1 MGIFHRLVNRMFRAI
16 QLVLCVAIM
25 AVAVM
30 AVTVGRGQAAVV
42 SATFIS
48 TANNSE
54 FNRPYVDNVSLGDQ
68 FKVVIVMDN
77 GGSTLLNQTWSAG
90 NVVSVTFDFNN
101 GAHKTV
107 FDPNGGDGFS
117 SSIGSFVT
125 DGSGQLTSVPANWGD
140 WTDVNVVST
149 NSTQTPYEWHLNSAN
164 DKYFTNSFTF
174 GVGLLIKNENTI
186 ASNWTISSAAAIP
199 EPSSLAVFGI
209 GMCVAG
215 VRAARRRRLD
225 QKQ

>member
-1 MGIFHRLVNRMFRAI
+1 
-16 QLVLCVAIM
+16 M
-25 AVAVM
+25 AVTVM

-48 TANNSE
+48 TADNSE
-54 FNRPYVDNVSLGDQ
+54 QNQPYVSNVSFGDQ

-77 GGSTLLNQTWSAG
+77 GGSTLLNQTWSAV

-107 FDPNGGDGFS
+107 FDPNGGNGLS
-117 SSIGSFVT
+117 QSLGSFVT
-125 DGSGQLTSVPANWGD
+125 DGSGQLTSVPLWFD
-140 WTDVNVVST
+140 EDDLNVVST
-149 NSTQTPYEWHLNSAN
+149 NSTQTPTSWYI
-164 DKYFTNSFTF
+164 NSFNNKYYA
-174 GVGLLIKNENTI
+174 GGSVGLLVANENTI
-186 ASNWTISSAAAIP
+186 ASNWTISIASSPAAIP

-215 VRAARRRRLD
+215 IRAARRRSLD

>member
-1 MGIFHRLVNRMFRAI
+1 MFRAI
-16 QLVLCVAIM
+16 QFVLC
-25 AVAVM
+25 VAVM
-30 AVTVGRGQAAVV
+30 AVTVMAVTVGQSQAAVV

-77 GGSTLLNQTWSAG
+77 GGSTLLNQTWSAA

-140 WTDVNVVST
+140 WNNVNVVST
-149 NSTQTPYEWHLNSAN
+149 NSTQTPYEWYLNSAN
-164 DKYFTNSFTF
+164 DKYFTNGFTF

-215 VRAARRRRLD
+215 VRTARRRRLD

>member
-1 MGIFHRLVNRMFRAI
+1 MFRAI
-16 QLVLCVAIM
+16 QFVLC
-25 AVAVM
+25 VAVM
-30 AVTVGRGQAAVV
+30 AVTVMAVTVGQSQAAVV

-77 GGSTLLNQTWSAG
+77 GGSTLLNQTWSAA

-107 FDPNGGDGFS
+107 FDPNGGNGFS

-140 WTDVNVVST
+140 WNNVNVVST
-149 NSTQTPYEWHLNSAN
+149 NSTQTPYEWYLNSAN
-164 DKYFTNSFTF
+164 DKYFTNGFTF

-215 VRAARRRRLD
+215 VRTARRRRLD